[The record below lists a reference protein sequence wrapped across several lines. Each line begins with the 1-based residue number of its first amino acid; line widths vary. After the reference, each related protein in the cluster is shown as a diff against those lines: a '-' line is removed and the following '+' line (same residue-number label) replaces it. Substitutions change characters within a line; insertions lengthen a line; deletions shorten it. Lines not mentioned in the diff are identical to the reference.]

1 MLHPDAVSVSVRCS
15 GGLFL
20 KSFLGCNAISMSCM
34 WVSPFA
40 SAKIRRHVTRSSVAR
55 AAYEMAPVMY
65 GSLSSART
73 RLLINGGKPVS
84 IGSVANRAPLRYAIG
99 SWRRLPAN
107 HGAFRTHQCL
117 LGVIFVRST
126 RSRRSRH
133 VRFAPIASELLHR
146 GESTPC

>member
-1 MLHPDAVSVSVRCS
+1 MLHPDDMRVSVRCS
-15 GGLFL
+15 AGLFL
-20 KSFLGCNAISMSCM
+20 KSLLGCNAIAMSCM
-34 WVSPFA
+34 WVWLFA
-40 SAKIRRHVTRSSVAR
+40 SANIRRHVTRSSVAR

-107 HGAFRTHQCL
+107 HAAFRTHQCL
-117 LGVIFVRST
+117 LGVIFFRPT
-126 RSRRSRH
+126 PSR
-133 VRFAPIASELLHR
+133 AP
-146 GESTPC
+146 